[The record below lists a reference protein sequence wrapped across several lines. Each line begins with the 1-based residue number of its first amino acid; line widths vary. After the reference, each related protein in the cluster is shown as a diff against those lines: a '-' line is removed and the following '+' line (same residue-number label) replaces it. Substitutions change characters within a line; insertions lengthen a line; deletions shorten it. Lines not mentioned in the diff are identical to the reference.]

1 MDYAF
6 PTIWIAKYAGM
17 MTVVLGVLLLL
28 GIAFGRESPLNYIFA
43 AIVCI
48 ATGLFV
54 VLWISKGGTLKIENQ
69 KLTLKIPMYKTKII
83 TTNEIAEVRI
93 VEIDSESP
101 YRPARKRS
109 GTATKAFK
117 SGWFTLKNK
126 EKAFVALE
134 GQKALYIKT
143 QNGALLLIGI
153 KDFDRLLTVFN
164 KQIYQTL

>member
-17 MTVVLGVLLLL
+17 ITVVLGVLLLL
-28 GIAFGRESPLNYIFA
+28 GIGFGRKSPLNYIFA
-43 AIVCI
+43 AIVCV

-54 VLWISKGGTLKIENQ
+54 ALWISKGGTLKIENQ

-83 TTNEIAEVRI
+83 TTNEIEEVQI
-93 VEIDSESP
+93 VEVNSESP

-143 QNGALLLIGI
+143 KKGALFLIGI
-153 KDFDRLLTVFN
+153 KDFDQMLAVFN
-164 KQIYQTL
+164 NKIYQTM